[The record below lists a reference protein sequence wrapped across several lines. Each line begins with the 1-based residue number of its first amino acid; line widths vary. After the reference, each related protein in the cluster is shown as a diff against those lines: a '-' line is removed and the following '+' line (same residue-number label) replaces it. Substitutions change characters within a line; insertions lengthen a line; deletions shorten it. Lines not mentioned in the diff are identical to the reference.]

1 MRIYTWIATP
11 CEHCDGERQDERQ
24 LEPSG
29 TTCVT
34 GLRQSLGRL
43 DGLRGYVCQEC
54 DSSLDEL
61 LGEEPE

>member
-1 MRIYTWIATP
+1 MRTYRWIATP
-11 CEHCDGERQDERQ
+11 CEHCDGERQEEKQ

-34 GLRQSLGRL
+34 GLRLSFGRL
-43 DGLRGYVCQEC
+43 DYLRGYVCPEC

-61 LGEEPE
+61 LKEKAT